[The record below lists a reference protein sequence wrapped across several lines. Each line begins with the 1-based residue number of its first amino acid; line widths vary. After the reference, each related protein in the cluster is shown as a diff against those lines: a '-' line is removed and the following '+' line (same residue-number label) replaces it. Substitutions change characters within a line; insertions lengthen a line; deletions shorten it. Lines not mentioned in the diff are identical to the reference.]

1 MLATNKKHLVKVAAW
16 GGGLSVV
23 FAGLSLVKF
32 PPIVAASILTGAA
45 LSIFNVY
52 SIVTMVEALAG
63 AAKAGAAAGK
73 WAKVLSTAL
82 HLMKFLILLA
92 LLLLLVVY
100 KLTNLFALAFGFT
113 VVLFANLSA
122 GLSGL
127 KEGGQGGTGQ

>member
-1 MLATNKKHLVKVAAW
+1 MIATNKKHLVKVALW
-16 GGGLSVV
+16 GGGLSVI
-23 FAGLSLVKF
+23 FAALSLIKF
-32 PPIVAASILTGAA
+32 PPVIAASILTGAV

-63 AAKAGAAAGK
+63 AAVADKSAGK
-73 WAKVLSTAL
+73 AAKILSTIL
-82 HLMKFLILLA
+82 HLVKFLILLA
-92 LLLLLVVY
+92 LLFLLVVY

-127 KEGGQGGTGQ
+127 KEGGQSDTRQ

>member
-23 FAGLSLVKF
+23 FAALSLVKF

-63 AAKAGAAAGK
+63 AAAAGAAAGK
-73 WAKVLSTAL
+73 WAKVLSTVL

-100 KLTNLFALAFGFT
+100 RLTNLFALAFGFT
-113 VVLFANLSA
+113 IVLFANLSA

-127 KEGGQGGTGQ
+127 REGGQGGTGQ

>member
-1 MLATNKKHLVKVAAW
+1 MIATNKKHLVKVAAW
-16 GGGLSVV
+16 GGGLSVI
-23 FAGLSLVKF
+23 FAALSLAKF

-52 SIVTMVEALAG
+52 SIVTMVEAMAG
-63 AAKAGAAAGK
+63 AAAAGAAAGK
-73 WAKVLSTAL
+73 SAKIISTIL
-82 HLMKFLILLA
+82 HMMKFLILLA

-127 KEGGQGGTGQ
+127 REGGQSGSGQ

>member
-1 MLATNKKHLVKVAAW
+1 MIASNKKHLIKVAIW
-16 GGGLSVV
+16 GGGLSAV
-23 FAGLSLVKF
+23 FAALSLLKF

-63 AAKAGAAAGK
+63 AATAGAAAGK

-92 LLLLLVVY
+92 LLLVLVVY
-100 KLTNLFALAFGFT
+100 RLTNLFALAFGFT

-127 KEGGQGGTGQ
+127 REGGQSGSGQ